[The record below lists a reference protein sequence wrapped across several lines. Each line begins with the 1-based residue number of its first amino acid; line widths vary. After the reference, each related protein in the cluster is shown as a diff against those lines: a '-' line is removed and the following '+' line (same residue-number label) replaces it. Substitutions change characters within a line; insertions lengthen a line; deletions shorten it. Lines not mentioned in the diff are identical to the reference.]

1 MSKKGNLKSVYKIF
15 SVMHLK
21 IRLIVSEAGFLY
33 YHRFYTMISG
43 RIEERKTVLND
54 KKARLNNRASL
65 SLKSIFTG

>member
-33 YHRFYTMISG
+33 YHRFYTMING
-43 RIEERKTVLND
+43 IYRKEIIRVYT
-54 KKARLNNRASL
+54 KKARFAGLFL
-65 SLKSIFTG
+65 